1 MCDHNCGECKTPCA
15 LSKVA
20 PKLDE
25 ILNKNEN
32 NKKEGNE
39 KMALG
44 SCNSGTDEKLGRLDE
59 RNNFIKERNSDIKI
73 SVVVAITISLI
84 SLFVGWT
91 ALRDMDA
98 LRRELYEF
106 KIRTDNIILQAD
118 EAQRAYVN
126 ARKTLERARR

>member
-44 SCNSGTDEKLGRLDE
+44 SCNSGTEEKLGRLDE
-59 RNNFIKERNSDIKI
+59 RNNFNRERSSDIKI
-73 SVVVAITISLI
+73 FAIVAIIVSLI

-98 LRRELYEF
+98 LKRELSEF
-106 KIRTDNIILQAD
+106 KMKTDNIISQAD

-126 ARKTLERARR
+126 ARKTLERARK

>member
-1 MCDHNCGECKTPCA
+1 MKITKKKGMKKWHSE
-15 LSKVA
+15 VA
-20 PKLDE
+20 IQE
-25 ILNKNEN
+25 R
-32 NKKEGNE
+32 KK
-39 KMALG
+39 
-44 SCNSGTDEKLGRLDE
+44 KLGRLDE

-106 KIRTDNIILQAD
+106 KIRTDNIISQAD

>member
-1 MCDHNCGECKTPCA
+1 MCDHNCGECKPPCA

-20 PKLDE
+20 PKLNE

-44 SCNSGTDEKLGRLDE
+44 SCNSGTEEKLGRLDE
-59 RNNFIKERNSDIKI
+59 RNNFNRERSSDIKI
-73 SVVVAITISLI
+73 FAIVAIIVSLI

-98 LRRELYEF
+98 LKRELSEF
-106 KIRTDNIILQAD
+106 KMKTDNIISQAD

-126 ARKTLERARR
+126 ARKTLERARK

>member
-44 SCNSGTDEKLGRLDE
+44 SCNSGTEEKLGRLDE
-59 RNNFIKERNSDIKI
+59 RNNFNRERSSDIKI
-73 SVVVAITISLI
+73 FAIVAIIVSLI

-91 ALRDMDA
+91 ALRNMDA
-98 LRRELYEF
+98 LKRELSEF
-106 KIRTDNIILQAD
+106 KMKTDNIISQAD

-126 ARKTLERARR
+126 ARKTLERARK